1 MGMSIRSYFHTAGT
15 LADIG
20 RLDRAR
26 AVRAQRLSSGYR
38 INSAGDDP
46 AGFAISGKLGAL
58 IQSAGQATRNTNDG
72 ISVVNTADSASQ
84 SVSDLLKRVREIAVQ
99 ASSATLSSAD
109 RTNLTNEMSGLIT
122 EVGRVAA
129 NTEFNSINLTDGSTG
144 TLSVQVGLNGTSD
157 DRISITLGDLQTST
171 LGVDSLSISTTTTA
185 AAAISTIDTALDSVN
200 AYRAKYGATTNRFE
214 SAVDYMS
221 SYSANLIVTQS
232 NLRDADFAY
241 ETAEHSKLLT
251 MQQAAIAVLAQQIR
265 QPEYLLALL

>member
-1 MGMSIRSYFHTAGT
+1 
-15 LADIG
+15 
-20 RLDRAR
+20 
-26 AVRAQRLSSGYR
+26 
-38 INSAGDDP
+38 
-46 AGFAISGKLGAL
+46 
-58 IQSAGQATRNTNDG
+58 
-72 ISVVNTADSASQ
+72 
-84 SVSDLLKRVREIAVQ
+84 VREIAVQ

-122 EVGRVAA
+122 EVGRIAA

-171 LGVDSLSISTTTTA
+171 LGVDSLSISNTTTA

-241 ETAEHSKLLT
+241 ETAEHSRLLT